1 MSAAFPWWLWLLS
14 GLWTGAVVVTASLP
28 PRSEARRVMG
38 LMVWV
43 YTGLLAYIAARSA
56 LPGARAAEGLDL
68 RTIAALLA
76 GGVALAGGLIGLLA
90 TDEPWS
96 RRGTSLAVAGLAGV
110 AAAWSAWE
118 LMVLL
123 LAAAGLASID
133 PIVNPSKRTAR
144 TPDRWA
150 IAVAGCL
157 ATVLW
162 LGVASFALRVEA
174 DRTAPSRWAT
184 ALPSP
189 ALVARQLK
197 SASSNIVGSS
207 LTWGWLVLGAAVVW
221 AHLGA
226 ARRPADAA
234 TPVTVG
240 PGYRDNSSRVI
251 EEPV

>member
-14 GLWTGAVVVTASLP
+14 GLWTAAIVITASLP
-28 PRSEARRVMG
+28 ARSDARRVMG

-56 LPGARAAEGLDL
+56 MSGLPAAEDLDL
-68 RTIAALLA
+68 RMIGALFA
-76 GGVALAGGLIGLLA
+76 GGVALVGGLIGLLA
-90 TDEPWS
+90 TNACRS
-96 RRGTSLAVAGLAGV
+96 RRGVSLAVAGLSGV

-123 LAAAGLASID
+123 LAAAGLAAID
-133 PIVNPSKRTAR
+133 PVGHPPKGDGRR
-144 TPDRWA
+144 PDRWA
-150 IAVAGCL
+150 IAAAACL

-174 DRTAPSRWAT
+174 DRAAPSRWAT

-197 SASSNIVGSS
+197 RASSDGVGSS
-207 LTWGWLVLGAAVVW
+207 LTWGWLVLGGAVVW
-221 AHLGA
+221 AHLWS
-226 ARRPADAA
+226 ARRNAGESTA
-234 TPVTVG
+234 TTIG
-240 PGYRDNSSRVI
+240 PPFPNSASRFA
-251 EEPV
+251 EESA